1 VTPVRF
7 GTDGVRGPAGVW
19 PLDADGAYQIGLALA
34 DWALGAVAVGCDTR
48 ESSPML
54 VAALMDGLVG
64 GGAHAVDA
72 GVLPTAALSCLVAA
86 RPDLRAAAMVTAS
99 HNPWQDNGVKVLVGD
114 GTKLLDPTPLE
125 ARVGSAPTR
134 PGGHRSS
141 DPDPLGP
148 WTALLPDVDLR
159 GTRILLDCANGAA
172 WQCAPAAFRARGAVV
187 VERGCLPDGRNIN
200 EGVGALHPPDRAALG
215 DCDLAICFDGDAD
228 RLVMVDAVHGTYD
241 GDDLLGIL
249 ASADSGP
256 VVGTV
261 MTNGGLE
268 AALAGRLLRAQV
280 GDRWVADMM
289 RQSGARLGGETSGHL
304 LIADLMPTGDGAA
317 AALQVLAVCAKGGRL
332 RLPLPARPWL
342 RLPQAL
348 LALRLPAQDP
358 RWIVGLASERDANA
372 AGHRTVV
379 RFSGTEPKLRIMVEG
394 QQATEWAQRIAAEV
408 LERCGAP
415 QQEIQ

>member
-1 VTPVRF
+1 MIAVRF

-19 PLDADGAYQIGLALA
+19 PLDAAGAYQIGLALA
-34 DWALGAVAVGCDTR
+34 DWAQGPVAVGCDTR
-48 ESSPML
+48 LSSPML

-86 RPDLRAAAMVTAS
+86 RPALRAAAMVTAS

-114 GTKLLDPTPLE
+114 GSKLLDPGPLE
-125 ARVGSAPTR
+125 ARIGSAPAR
-134 PGGHRSS
+134 AGGSRSS

-148 WTALLPDVDLR
+148 WAARLPDVDLR
-159 GTRILLDCANGAA
+159 GTRILLDCAHGAA
-172 WQCAPAAFRARGAVV
+172 WQCAPAAFRARGATI
-187 VERGCLPDGRNIN
+187 VERGCQPDGRNIN
-200 EGVGALHPPDRAALG
+200 EGVGALHPPARDALG

-228 RLVMVDAVHGTYD
+228 RLLMVDAVHGAYD

-249 ASADSGP
+249 ALADQGP

-268 AALAGRLLRAQV
+268 AALGGRLLRAQV
-280 GDRWVADMM
+280 GDRWVAELM

-304 LIADLMPTGDGAA
+304 LVDDLMPTGDGTA
-317 AALQVLAVCAKGGRL
+317 AALLVLSVCAAGGPL
-332 RLPLPARPWL
+332 RLPLPARPWQ
-342 RLPQAL
+342 RLDQVHR
-348 LALRLPAQDP
+348 ALRLPSQNPA
-358 RWIVGLASERDANA
+358 WIDDLASVRDAHA

-394 QQATEWAQRIAAEV
+394 RLAAEWARRIEAEV

-415 QQEIQ
+415 QQENP